1 MTHLFHSVVFALLFV
16 AGASTVFENRPD
28 SWVRSTLAGVSFGI
42 GLWLVAAGVITPMW
56 LRAVGI
62 PTVVLHLPLI
72 GLLAHGIWGV
82 VLGYVHVGLGG
93 RFG

>member
-1 MTHLFHSVVFALLFV
+1 MSQDTPSETPRGDRQH
-16 AGASTVFENRPD
+16 P
-28 SWVRSTLAGVSFGI
+28 VRSRLDRALGTFGGVIIAGLGF
-42 GLWLVAAGVITPMW
+42 VITPMW